1 MENKHVILNLFQ
13 NLLKIKKIGVVG
25 LIMAGISCTT
35 QEIIDDPVF
44 YDVFIAGEENAY
56 GLNDQPYAQFREQN
70 VTVTS
75 SGKIVV
81 VVQGRNASGWSDR
94 SGQDLWCKIS
104 DDNGQSWL
112 DPILMDNQGEKS
124 ICPNASVYDAETG
137 RIWSLYSV
145 FQWPFTDP
153 ESRKT
158 WEGLKNREYIIYSD
172 DDGYTWSDPREITH
186 MVKTDSVTQVFGS
199 GEGIQLKTGDRKG
212 RLIVPGGDFV
222 PPNKRVFAWYSDD
235 HGETWMSSE
244 VVPNP
249 HERLTPCENA
259 IVELADGTLLMN
271 ERNQGLGQ
279 RWQSLST
286 DGGETWSPFEPV
298 MDLPSISC
306 NASVIRVKYDR
317 EDIILYAGPV
327 GPNPEITNG
336 KEYEGY
342 NFQPG
347 ERRSNGVVFVSYDNG
362 KSWPF
367 RKPVVDDQFAY
378 SSLIELPD
386 KTIGLFYETNF
397 HKDIKLVKFSLD
409 WLFEDEI
416 SLTN

>member
-1 MENKHVILNLFQ
+1 M
-13 NLLKIKKIGVVG
+13 
-25 LIMAGISCTT
+25 
-35 QEIIDDPVF
+35 F
-44 YDVFIAGEENAY
+44 YDVFIAGEENAF

-94 SGQDLWCKIS
+94 SGQDLLCKIS
-104 DDNGQSWL
+104 DDNGQSWSY
-112 DPILMDNQGEKS
+112 PILMDNQGEKS
-124 ICPNASVYDAETG
+124 ICPNASVYNAETG

-145 FQWPFTDP
+145 FQWPFTKP

-186 MVKTDSVTQVFGS
+186 IVKTDSVTQVFGS

-212 RLIVPGGDFV
+212 RLVVPGGDFV

-249 HERLTPCENA
+249 HERLTPCENS

-286 DGGETWSPFEPV
+286 NGGETWSPFEPV

-306 NASVIRVKYDR
+306 NASVIRVNYEGK
-317 EDIILYAGPV
+317 DILLYAGPV
-327 GPNPEITNG
+327 GQDPEVRNG
-336 KEYEGY
+336 TDYDGY
-342 NFQPG
+342 KFKPG
-347 ERRSNGVVFVSYDNG
+347 EKRSNGVVFVSYDNG
-362 KSWPF
+362 KTWPF
-367 RKPVVDDQFAY
+367 RKLVVPEQFAY
-378 SSLIELPD
+378 SSLIQLPGG
-386 KTIGLFYETNF
+386 TIGLFYETNF
-397 HKDIKLVKFSLD
+397 HKDIMLVKFSLD
-409 WLFEDEI
+409 WLFEEE
-416 SLTN
+416 SVK